1 MLRTS
6 FHRLKNISFSF
17 VKADGSL
24 IKRVE
29 SATGASVLDVAHKFG
44 VDIEGA
50 CGGQCACATCHVI
63 LPDTLFRHLPSAAD
77 DENDM
82 LDLAADL
89 RPTSRLGCQI
99 RVTDDFEGVEIKL
112 PDSVVSQ
119 LL

>member
-6 FHRLKNISFSF
+6 LVRLKDISFSF
-17 VKADGSL
+17 MKHDGSL
-24 IKRVE
+24 IKKVN
-29 SATGASVLDVAHKFG
+29 SPIGVSVLEVAHKFG
-44 VDIEGA
+44 IDIEGA

-63 LPDTLFRHLPSAAD
+63 LPNQLFTRLPNPSD

-89 RPTSRLGCQI
+89 EPTSRLGCQI
-99 RVTDDFEGVEIKL
+99 RVTNEFEGMEIKL
-112 PDSVVSQ
+112 PQSVVSQ